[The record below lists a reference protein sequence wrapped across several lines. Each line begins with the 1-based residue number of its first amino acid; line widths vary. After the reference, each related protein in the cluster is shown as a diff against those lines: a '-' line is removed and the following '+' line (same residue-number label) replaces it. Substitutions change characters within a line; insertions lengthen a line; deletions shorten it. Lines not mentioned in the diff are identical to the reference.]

1 MGLVPLLQV
10 DGVTKYYGPPEAR
23 ILVLEDVSFTLDEGE
38 FVAILGHTGS
48 GKSTLLRIVMG
59 LLKPDAGQVLYR
71 GEPLRGVNPHAA
83 IVFQTFALYPWL
95 TALENVEL
103 ALKARGVPLPQ
114 RRQRALE
121 LLDMVGLDGFE
132 DAYPRELSGG
142 MRQKVGFA
150 RALALEPEL
159 LCMDEPFSALDVLSA
174 SNLRTELRNL
184 WLQKKMPIKAVL
196 MVTHNLEE
204 AVFLA
209 DRAIV
214 LSRNPG
220 KVIADIPI
228 FLPHPR
234 QIHSAKFNELVDLLY
249 QVITEGAAPEVVRR
263 PPARVE
269 ERLEPLPHAPIDA
282 ITGLLELVQGRGGRE
297 DLRQLAEDL
306 LMEVDDLLPI
316 TDAAVMLGLADVEGG
331 DFKLSELGSAFA
343 EADVL
348 RRKEIFRE
356 RIMLLPQI
364 RRIVSLLDAQE
375 NKTVSEEI
383 FLEMLEKDF
392 SSSEA
397 RAQLETAIDWG
408 RYAELFTYDKDSGEL
423 YIEEGEAGR

>member
-1 MGLVPLLQV
+1 MKRTPLLQV
-10 DGVTKYYGPPEAR
+10 ENVTKYYGPPEAR
-23 ILVLEDVSFTLDEGE
+23 IMVLEDVSFSVDEGE

-48 GKSTLLRIVMG
+48 GKSTLLRIVTG
-59 LLKPDAGQVLYR
+59 LLRPDTGQVLYR
-71 GEPLRGVNPHAA
+71 GEPLRGVNPYAA

-103 ALKARGVPLPQ
+103 ALKARGIPLPQ

-184 WLQKKMPIKAVL
+184 WLQKKLPIKAIL

-220 KVIADIPI
+220 RVIADIPI
-228 FLPHPR
+228 PLPHPR
-234 QIHSAKFNELVDLLY
+234 QLHAAPFNEMVDLLY

-282 ITGLLELVQGRGGRE
+282 ITGLLELVHDRGGKE

-316 TDAAVMLGLADVEGG
+316 TDAAVMLGLAEVEGG
-331 DFKLSELGSAFA
+331 DFKLTDLGTAFA

-348 RRKEIFRE
+348 KRKEIFRD
-356 RIMLLPQI
+356 RILILPQI

-375 NKTVSEEI
+375 DKTVSEEV

-392 SSSEA
+392 SASEA

-423 YIEEGEAGR
+423 YIEEAEAAQ

>member
-1 MGLVPLLQV
+1 MEKPPLLQV
-10 DGVTKYYGPPEAR
+10 DRVTKYYGPPEAR
-23 ILVLEDVSFTLDEGE
+23 ILVLEDVSFTVHEGE
-38 FVAILGHTGS
+38 FVSILGHTGS
-48 GKSTLLRIVMG
+48 GKSTLLRIVTG
-59 LLKPDAGQVLYR
+59 LLRPDAGQVLYR
-71 GEPLRGVNPHAA
+71 GQALRGVNPHAA

-103 ALKARGVPLPQ
+103 ALKARGVPLSQ

-184 WLQKKMPIKAVL
+184 WLQKKLPIKAVI

-228 FLPHPR
+228 PLAHPR
-234 QIHSAKFNELVDLLY
+234 QIHSAQFNEIVDLLY
-249 QVITEGAAPEVVRR
+249 QVITEGAAPEMVRR
-263 PPARVE
+263 PQVRPE
-269 ERLEPLPHAPIDA
+269 ERFQPLPHAPIDA
-282 ITGLLELVQGRGGRE
+282 ITGLLELVHGRGGKE

-316 TDAAVMLGLADVEGG
+316 TDAAVMLGFAEVEGG
-331 DFKLSELGSAFA
+331 DFKLTDLGRAFA

-348 RRKEIFRE
+348 RRKEIFRD

-364 RRIVSLLDAQE
+364 RRILSLLDAQE
-375 NKTVSEEI
+375 DKTVSEEV

-392 SSSEA
+392 SASEA
-397 RAQLETAIDWG
+397 RAQLETAIDWA

-423 YIEEGEAGR
+423 YIEEAEAPE